1 MESNN
6 QLYQIVYDYY
16 ATRILFGYY
25 KLGESL
31 PTISKI
37 SESFQLSVPTV
48 RTALALLEKDR
59 YIITK
64 APKAAKVIYK
74 VSQDDYFQY
83 ASEYLLARKD
93 GLADIGRVNLWL
105 FGPLLDAGIRQWNE
119 NDWNMCWQEIK
130 NYDSDEMSLAMRIY
144 MTALSSLKNDLI
156 LNFFWEVNRYTRF
169 PYLCSEREIL
179 KEIGRDDVMDKLIEK
194 IDTLSKTQIAEYLTH
209 ELGLVYK
216 NEND

>member
-1 MESNN
+1 M
-6 QLYQIVYDYY
+6 
-16 ATRILFGYY
+16 
-25 KLGESL
+25 GESL

-105 FGPLLDAGIRQWNE
+105 FGPLLDAGIRQWTE

-144 MTALSSLKNDLI
+144 MTALSLSLIHILTRPPSNAYYSKINFIVKHFLEI
-156 LNFFWEVNRYTRF
+156 LNRTSLLQGNF
-169 PYLCSEREIL
+169 
-179 KEIGRDDVMDKLIEK
+179 
-194 IDTLSKTQIAEYLTH
+194 
-209 ELGLVYK
+209 
-216 NEND
+216 